1 MNVGSWN
8 DTLDVKVGG
17 SAKDFRLA
25 RREKFLEE
33 QRMLE
38 DENEAMARKERED
51 RRQKIKKAKKESE
64 KKSKEMRELEEKK
77 WKLECEAVERK
88 RRELSEA
95 EFKKR
100 REEERL
106 KRQEKKR
113 EESNHASFKKSEL
126 KNDLNKEE
134 KLRIKMIAQELKG
147 NDPCQ
152 MKLKKTGHPD
162 VRDAFASTA
171 SKQSKPMF
179 STARNK
185 NKDLLASLSDPGL
198 PQQKRPSSA
207 VRENKAMK
215 KTNPQLKRSQHID
228 YGVHIQASSSQT
240 MKEANTNEEVDT
252 LNEIGSAKSDKIPV
266 EKDTKMI
273 ESDQAKSQLD
283 NSMQCEAVRVDD
295 AIELTKSID
304 RKCAEEI
311 KSNVKKSSRSIVEG
325 NNKDF
330 VGINKFSENAKN
342 NYE

>member
-38 DENEAMARKERED
+38 DENEAIARKERED
-51 RRQKIKKAKKESE
+51 RRLKMKKAKKESE

-77 WKLECEAVERK
+77 RKLECEAEERK
-88 RRELSEA
+88 KREISEA

-147 NDPCQ
+147 NDPCH
-152 MKLKKTGHPD
+152 MKLKKTGQPD

-207 VRENKAMK
+207 VRENQFLK
-215 KTNPQLKRSQHID
+215 KSTPQLKRSQHIE
-228 YGVHIQASSSQT
+228 YGVHLQASSSPR
-240 MKEANTNEEVDT
+240 MKEANVKEVYNTKNEM
-252 LNEIGSAKSDKIPV
+252 GSANSNKILV
-266 EKDTKMI
+266 EKDTKII
-273 ESDQAKSQLD
+273 EFDQAKSQLD

-295 AIELTKSID
+295 AIEETKSID
-304 RKCAEEI
+304 RKCVEEI
-311 KSNVKKSSRSIVEG
+311 KSNVKK
-325 NNKDF
+325 
-330 VGINKFSENAKN
+330 
-342 NYE
+342 

>member
-1 MNVGSWN
+1 
-8 DTLDVKVGG
+8 
-17 SAKDFRLA
+17 
-25 RREKFLEE
+25 
-33 QRMLE
+33 MLE

-51 RRQKIKKAKKESE
+51 RRLKMKKAKKESE
-64 KKSKEMRELEEKK
+64 KTSKETRELEEKK
-77 WKLECEAVERK
+77 RKLECEAEERK
-88 RRELSEA
+88 KREIIEA

-113 EESNHASFKKSEL
+113 EESNRALFTKSEL

-152 MKLKKTGHPD
+152 LKLKKTGQPD
-162 VRDAFASTA
+162 VREASASTV

-198 PQQKRPSSA
+198 PQPKRPSSA

-228 YGVHIQASSSQT
+228 YGVHLQASRSLT
-240 MKEANTNEEVDT
+240 MKEVNTNEVVDT
-252 LNEIGSAKSDKIPV
+252 INEIGSDKSDEIPV
-266 EKDTKMI
+266 EK
-273 ESDQAKSQLD
+273 
-283 NSMQCEAVRVDD
+283 
-295 AIELTKSID
+295 
-304 RKCAEEI
+304 
-311 KSNVKKSSRSIVEG
+311 
-325 NNKDF
+325 
-330 VGINKFSENAKN
+330 
-342 NYE
+342 